1 MIKITDI
8 IEVFI
13 TSTLISFLVTPFIRM
28 IAIKTNYVDNPQNNK
43 IHAHSTPLLGGVAIF
58 LAVFIGILSQW
69 DVIVLSRMSAQV
81 TAIIVGAAILLL
93 LGLVDDRIGMGP
105 HMKLLGQFVAAMVL
119 FKSGLRVDVFG
130 NYYAN
135 LFITYLWVIGMT
147 NSFNLLD
154 NMNGLSSGVS
164 AIAAFFFG
172 IMSLVNGQGI
182 VALVSFCLCG
192 SCLGFLRYNFPQ
204 ANIFMGDAGSLV
216 IGFILSSVALLVNWK
231 VPHVTASSIIATLLI
246 LAYPIFDT
254 TLVTVIRF
262 MEKRSVFQGGRD
274 HSSHRLALLGLK
286 AKGAVLVIYLICV
299 LLGISAM
306 AVSRIPLK
314 FGLCVTLVNIAVL
327 ALLGIRL
334 SRISTG
340 RFGRRKTT

>member
-1 MIKITDI
+1 MLKTADF

-28 IAIKTNYVDNPQNNK
+28 VAIKTNYVDNPQNNK

-69 DVIVLSRMSAQV
+69 DVIVASRMSVQIS
-81 TAIIVGAAILLL
+81 AIIGGAVILLL

-119 FKSGLRVDVFG
+119 FKSGLRINVFG

-135 LFITYLWVIGMT
+135 LFITYIWVIGMT

-172 IMSLVNGQGI
+172 VTALVNGQAI
-182 VALVSFCLCG
+182 VALIAFCLCG

-216 IGFILSSVALLVNWK
+216 IGFILSAIALLVNWK
-231 VPHVTASSIIATLLI
+231 VPHVTAASVIATLLI

-262 MEKRSVFQGGRD
+262 LEKRSVFQGGRD
-274 HSSHRLALLGLK
+274 HSSHRLALLGFK
-286 AKGAVLVIYLICV
+286 AKGAVLIIYLICI
-299 LLGISAM
+299 LLGISAIV
-306 AVSRIPLK
+306 VSRVPLK
-314 FGLCVTLVNIAVL
+314 FGILVTVIDIAVL
-327 ALLGIRL
+327 GLLGIRL

-340 RFGRRKTT
+340 RFGRRKTS